1 MADRPRTGDDDETPR
16 LPEVTTPPWLRAG
29 PTPDAL
35 HPGITAAG
43 ASAVEGARVGRDR
56 SGSGQADPGQAD
68 AEKAG
73 PGAASREVPSTR
85 ITLGAHRAS
94 DPGSAP
100 VAATG
105 APDELSTLPLRPG
118 AVDSD
123 RPAQAPA
130 TAPVS
135 SDRRP
140 ARIAVLAVAAVAVL
154 GGSGVLGYVV
164 ARGAASPSAQATAEC
179 AEVSEPGRVV
189 GSGPGTFDSP
199 AGAVRA
205 FDHAYYV
212 ERPASKAFEAVA
224 PSSRMTEEQLRA
236 EGVDQVAEGTSHC
249 VEVREISPTL
259 LEVDLTE
266 YPPDA
271 DPVHIRQRVRVA
283 EDPAGTWGIVSITPA
298 G

>member
-29 PTPDAL
+29 PTPDAP
-35 HPGITAAG
+35 HPGLPAAG
-43 ASAVEGARVGRDR
+43 APTVDGARAGRDL
-56 SGSGQADPGQAD
+56 SGSDQADPGQAG
-68 AEKAG
+68 AEKTG
-73 PGAASREVPSTR
+73 PGGAARKAPSTR
-85 ITLGAHRAS
+85 ITLGAHRA
-94 DPGSAP
+94 DETASAH
-100 VAATG
+100 VAAAD

-118 AVDSD
+118 AMDSD
-123 RPAQAPA
+123 RPVQDPA
-130 TAPVS
+130 TAPVTR
-135 SDRRP
+135 DRRP

-199 AGAVRA
+199 AGAVLA

-212 ERPASKAFEAVA
+212 ERSASKAFDAVA

-236 EGVDQVAEGTSHC
+236 EGVDQVAEGTTHC

-266 YPPDA
+266 YPPHT